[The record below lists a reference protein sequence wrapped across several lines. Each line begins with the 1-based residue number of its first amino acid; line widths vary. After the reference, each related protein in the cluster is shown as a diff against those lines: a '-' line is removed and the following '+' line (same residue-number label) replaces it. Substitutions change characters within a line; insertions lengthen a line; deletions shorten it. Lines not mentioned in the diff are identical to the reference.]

1 MTVDSIRPVDRPMP
15 PRTRP
20 ALSRRSVIAG
30 ALLSVGFS
38 SGVIGLSRLTPG
50 VLALPSSAR
59 TATQPDGATP
69 APVPVGP
76 TPDLEIVDATVRYAP
91 DLDLLV
97 FELRVAGEAGATT
110 PEATGA
116 FDGAPVLGYV
126 IPTTL
131 PPGAIGFLAE
141 GIVALAITSHP
152 DFDDTPLW
160 DENDDGDFAND
171 GGLWH
176 VHWTLLV
183 EDERAPGG
191 LAVREV
197 VDVSEA
203 DVLLPTNAE
212 VPLYLDSPGFPVALE
227 ADSIRVVVP
236 APHVEDETVFNFDAV
251 SASLF
256 VNTSDPSR
264 PTLGVYD
271 VYGILS
277 GDLSLPYTV
286 EHEHEHGD
294 E

>member
-1 MTVDSIRPVDRPMP
+1 MTNDPIRLTNRPVS
-15 PRTRP
+15 PRTHP
-20 ALSRRSVIAG
+20 AISRRTVIAG
-30 ALLSVGFS
+30 ALLSAGFS
-38 SGVIGLSRLTPG
+38 SGVIGLSRLTSSPLMSSSG
-50 VLALPSSAR
+50 ALAAS
-59 TATQPDGATP
+59 QPDSATP
-69 APVPVGP
+69 PPVSIGS
-76 TPDLEIVDATVRYAP
+76 TPDLEIVDASVRYVR

-110 PEATGA
+110 PEAAGA

-131 PPGAIGFLAE
+131 PPGAIGFAAE

-160 DENDDGDFAND
+160 DENYDGDFAND

-176 VHWTLLV
+176 VHWTLLI

-197 VDVSEA
+197 VDVAEA

-227 ADSIRVVVP
+227 ADSLRVVVP
-236 APHVEDETVFNFDAV
+236 APHVEDETVFAFDAV
-251 SASLF
+251 SASLI
-256 VNTSDPSR
+256 VNTSDPAR

-286 EHEHEHGD
+286 EHEHAD